1 MPQEA
6 SSSPNRPRWVPFL
19 FAAIGIV
26 VIFVAGVLQWP
37 VWLDVLLGL
46 GVSMGLQLIYN
57 ARRPPAPS
65 CSSEPEDLD
74 PHL

>member
-37 VWLDVLLGL
+37 VWLECSTWLGSVD
-46 GVSMGLQLIYN
+46 GTAAHLQRTQ
-57 ARRPPAPS
+57 APAPS
-65 CSSEPEDLD
+65 SSSEPEDLD

>member
-1 MPQEA
+1 MSQE
-6 SSSPNRPRWVPFL
+6 STTNRPKWVPFL

-46 GVSMGLQLIYN
+46 GVSIGLQLIYN

-65 CSSEPEDLD
+65 SELEDLD